1 MPTALVDH
9 ASMSALSPQHQPRK
23 DRVSVAVCPTDDEA
37 VVPRKKV
44 DKQSWDYVWRS
55 GTAGGI
61 AGCAVR
67 SGLLSPLPLLS
78 C

>member
-1 MPTALVDH
+1 MAI
-9 ASMSALSPQHQPRK
+9 
-23 DRVSVAVCPTDDEA
+23 CPTDDEA

-67 SGLLSPLPLLS
+67 SDLFSSSSLLSR
-78 C
+78 